1 MRPQAPFAIIILG
14 GDAPQG
20 LALQALLDL
29 WPLAG
34 LKIAADSGAE
44 HLLALGLLPDL
55 VVGDGDSLSAA
66 GQTALKQAGVDFI
79 SLPVDKDLTD
89 GEAAYQ
95 SAFATGYKN
104 LALFGADGGRN
115 DHWLG
120 NLLLPLNCREQWQQ
134 IIFYLQQSYAWYC
147 FGKTEISGQPGD
159 TVSLIALSDQVCDIT
174 LKGFVYSLQNA
185 TTQRGS
191 SLCLSNQ
198 LQETTAYVRFAVEG
212 IMLVVHTPAQLV
224 SG

>member
-1 MRPQAPFAIIILG
+1 MRPPQPFAIIILG
-14 GDAPQG
+14 GDAPLG
-20 LALQALLDL
+20 LGLQALKDL

-44 HLLALGLLPDL
+44 HLLALSLLPDL
-55 VVGDGDSLSAA
+55 VVGDGDSLNAA
-66 GQTALKQAGVDFI
+66 SQAVLKQSGVEFI

-95 SAFATGYKN
+95 TAFAAGYKN
-104 LALFGADGGRN
+104 LAIFGADGGRS

-134 IIFYLQQSYAWYC
+134 IIFYLNQSYAWYC
-147 FGKTEISGQPGD
+147 FGATEINGQPGD
-159 TVSLIALSDQVCDIT
+159 TVSLIALSDEVRNIT
-174 LKGFVYSLQNA
+174 LEGFAYPLQNA

-191 SLCLSNQ
+191 SLCLSNR
-198 LQETTAYVRFAVEG
+198 LQEANGYVSFAAGG
-212 IMLVVHTPAQLV
+212 IMLVVRTP
-224 SG
+224 G